1 MKLIKALIDQLPK
14 THKRHVINAII
25 LYRQGNPAALYAAR
39 RVAATRKTATII
51 QTIID
56 TI

>member
-1 MKLIKALIDQLPK
+1 MQALIDQLPK